1 MSEQLVY
8 TLCRSGVGVVAGYG
22 VYSAS
27 AGMVASDRTEIESR
41 YSTFIAPESISV
53 SGGDDPNI
61 AKMPRSLGFSK
72 LASGHECITHQLYT
86 GADYD
91 NPSRMGNY
99 ISHSIADP
107 GFGFYPI
114 EALGFD
120 GFCLDMRYD
129 EMDCDVVPPV

>member
-27 AGMVASDRTEIESR
+27 ERLSASDRTEIESK
-41 YSTFIAPESISV
+41 YSMYVAPESVPV
-53 SGGDDPNI
+53 SGKDDPNI
-61 AKMPRSLGFSK
+61 RRMPVSLGFVK
-72 LASGHECITHQLYT
+72 LGSGSECITHQIYT

-99 ISHSIADP
+99 ISHSVVDQS
-107 GFGFYPI
+107 FGFYPA
-114 EALGFD
+114 EACGFP
-120 GFCLDMRYD
+120 GFCTDMHYD
-129 EMDCDVVPPV
+129 TMDCTAAPPV